1 MLQYHILAVIIGCI
15 VDFFLGDPHSFPH
28 PVIAIGK
35 LITWLEGY
43 LRNGFPKGEKGEKQA
58 GVVLV
63 VLVPGITAMVA
74 GGILYLF
81 YRISPWMG
89 VIAESLICYQMMAWR
104 SLRKESMKVY
114 HALKNRDTEGARTA
128 VSMIVGRDTTTLTEE
143 GIIKAAVET
152 VAENASDGV
161 IAPLIYMVLFGG
173 FGVCIYKA
181 VNTMDSM
188 VGYKNEK
195 YMWFGRAAAKLDDVF
210 NYIPARISAVLMIG
224 AGYILSF
231 IANAEERCNY
241 SGKNGA
247 YIFKRDRYNH
257 KSPNSAQTEAVCAGA
272 LKIQLAGNAYYF
284 GKLQEKPAI
293 GDNLRPVVYED
304 IRRANS
310 LMTVTYILALVPV
323 VILLAVLWLV

>member
-143 GIIKAAVET
+143 GIIKAPIPVGTPINMDKATIFQGESLLTLSGIDIESPSGILCKSIAIARVGPKSVIVKKLEPRANPSGRLWIAMLIPNKKLDFIRGFFTIISILFSTSITNNIPNIIPIT
-152 VAENASDGV
+152 VA
-161 IAPLIYMVLFGG
+161 IKP
-173 FGVCIYKA
+173 
-181 VNTMDSM
+181 
-188 VGYKNEK
+188 
-195 YMWFGRAAAKLDDVF
+195 
-210 NYIPARISAVLMIG
+210 
-224 AGYILSF
+224 
-231 IANAEERCNY
+231 
-241 SGKNGA
+241 
-247 YIFKRDRYNH
+247 
-257 KSPNSAQTEAVCAGA
+257 PNINDWGS
-272 LKIQLAGNAYYF
+272 K
-284 GKLQEKPAI
+284 
-293 GDNLRPVVYED
+293 
-304 IRRANS
+304 
-310 LMTVTYILALVPV
+310 
-323 VILLAVLWLV
+323 